1 MTAITFDSLAYSK
14 RLQQAGMP
22 SEQADA
28 LAELTRQHDDLW
40 LALLGAGLA
49 GIMAKGFG
57 WLGF

>member
-28 LAELTRQHDDLW
+28 LAELPRQLDDLW